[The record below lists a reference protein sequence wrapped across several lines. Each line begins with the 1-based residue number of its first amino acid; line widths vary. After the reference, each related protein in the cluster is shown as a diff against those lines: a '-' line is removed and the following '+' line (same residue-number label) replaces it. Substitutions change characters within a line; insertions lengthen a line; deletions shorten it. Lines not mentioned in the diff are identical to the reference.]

1 MLRTATHLEG
11 PSLFSSVSCK
21 MFHVLLYHTLCFYH
35 CCSEC
40 KQNIPTRCLL
50 FHFDVCPR
58 IAGFLLGMIPPAFQA
73 IRKAQLA
80 GYKLYRIIDRKPTIN
95 SSDTKG
101 KKLTTMEGRITIE
114 NMHFQ
119 YPTSA
124 TKTFEDINLEIAP
137 GETIA

>member
-1 MLRTATHLEG
+1 MPCGFITAVQSVNKTYPLIA
-11 PSLFSSVSCK
+11 FSFILCVS
-21 MFHVLLYHTLCFYH
+21 
-35 CCSEC
+35 
-40 KQNIPTRCLL
+40 
-50 FHFDVCPR
+50 R

>member
-1 MLRTATHLEG
+1 MSLHL
-11 PSLFSSVSCK
+11 
-21 MFHVLLYHTLCFYH
+21 
-35 CCSEC
+35 
-40 KQNIPTRCLL
+40 
-50 FHFDVCPR
+50 R

-80 GYKLYRIIDRKPTIN
+80 GYKLYRIIDRKPTIG
-95 SSDTKG
+95 SGTKG
-101 KKLTTMEGRITIE
+101 KKLTTIEGRITIE

-119 YPTSA
+119 YPAST